1 MTNKELWDSMGQ
13 THETPKTFKQC
24 QTLIK
29 GSVRY
34 GEGGKWAKDGMKY
47 LALNGHLSRG
57 GMPLKLKC
65 KDTTIPISQTDLNRL
80 VDNKYVVGVS
90 PVEFE

>member
-1 MTNKELWDSMGQ
+1 MTNKELWDAQGQ

-24 QTLIK
+24 QTLIG
-29 GSVRY
+29 GSARY
-34 GEGGKWAKDGMKY
+34 GHGGKWEKSGNRY
-47 LALNGHLSRG
+47 LALSGRMSKN

-65 KDTTIPISQTDLNRL
+65 KDTTIPISQTDLNKL

-90 PVEFE
+90 PVVFE